1 MPKISRS
8 SSPQRASPYPT
19 TNGAPPT
26 SLRSSSGA
34 WSPRDD
40 EVLMNARAQGLNWA
54 PIQQQHFPAK
64 TPNAC
69 RKRHERLM
77 ERRSAED
84 WDGGKLEK
92 LAMEYMNMRKDM
104 WTMLAAKV
112 GEKWQVI
119 ESKCMEKGLKNLQ
132 SAGRNA
138 LRREKMSL
146 ASVMDGNG
154 ADEVAKTENSMSGS
168 TVMDD
173 SGIAEADMDDDEDP
187 GSNDGLHE
195 APSPEQRNT
204 QETPEQP

>member
-1 MPKISRS
+1 MPKIPRS
-8 SSPQRASPYPT
+8 SSPRRTPPYPIS
-19 TNGAPPT
+19 NGAPPT

-40 EVLMNARAQGLNWA
+40 EMLINARAQGLNWA
-54 PIQQQHFPAK
+54 PIQQQHFPTK

-104 WTMLAAKV
+104 WSMLAAKV

-138 LRREKMSL
+138 SRREKMSL
-146 ASVMDGNG
+146 ASVMDDCG
-154 ADEVAKTENSMSGS
+154 AGEIEKSVTSSAAME
-168 TVMDD
+168 D
-173 SGIAEADMDDDEDP
+173 SGIAKSDMDDDGEP
-187 GSNDGLHE
+187 EFRHGSQE
-195 APSPEQRNT
+195 SASPEDQKT
-204 QETPEQP
+204 TDTPEHP

>member
-8 SSPQRASPYPT
+8 SSPQRTSPYPT
-19 TNGAPPT
+19 TNGVPPT

-40 EVLMNARAQGLNWA
+40 EILINARAQGLNWA

-92 LAMEYMNMRKDM
+92 LAMEYMNLRKDM

-146 ASVMDGNG
+146 ASVMDDNG
-154 ADEVAKTENSMSGS
+154 AGEVERTETSMSTS
-168 TVMDD
+168 AAMDD
-173 SGIAEADMDDDEDP
+173 SGIAEADMDDDGDP
-187 GSNDGLHE
+187 ESHDGSQG
-195 APSPEQRNT
+195 APSPERQNT
-204 QETPEQP
+204 QGSPERP